1 MKIDLRYMQ
10 QIKALAEH
18 RNFARAAKA
27 LKISQ
32 PALSRSIRI
41 LEEQL
46 GVKLFDR
53 SVRQVTPTIYGK
65 RVLELGKPILLSA
78 EHLERELD
86 LLKGVEIGE
95 LVIGTGPLPAEIF
108 LGPVL
113 GQICANHPRLKI
125 QVLIERPQP
134 LLRMLQIGE
143 IDIMVADTRSIAD
156 QDSVEIVNLPKWE
169 ACYVCRPE
177 HLLLKKKEIV
187 LRDIFSFPIATPWL
201 PKPVSAE
208 LAELAGLTTS
218 DSQKFSKGLI
228 ECQYFKVLIEAI
240 KAYDAI
246 GLGLMPIYREA
257 VKKGDLVYLPIRTP
271 QITSQFGIISMKGY
285 SLPPAVEV
293 FQQYVIKAAHELI

>member
-10 QIKALAEH
+10 QIEALAEH
-18 RNFARAAKA
+18 GNFARAAKD

-53 SVRQVTPTIYGK
+53 NVRQVTPTIYGK
-65 RVLELGKPILLSA
+65 RVLALGRPILLSA
-78 EHLERELD
+78 EHLERELE

-108 LGPVL
+108 LGKVL
-113 GQICANHPRLKI
+113 GQICASHPKLKI

-134 LLRMLQIGE
+134 LLHMLQVGE
-143 IDIMVADTRSIAD
+143 IDIMVADTRSIAN
-156 QDSVEIVNLPKWE
+156 QDSVEIVNLPKLE

-177 HLLLKKKEIV
+177 HPLLEKKEIV

-201 PKPVSAE
+201 PKPV
-208 LAELAGLTTS
+208 LAGLAKLADLTTS
-218 DSQKFSKGLI
+218 DLQKFSKGLI

-246 GLGLMPIYREA
+246 GLGLEPIYREA
-257 VKKGDLVYLPIRTP
+257 VKKGDIVYLPICTP
-271 QITSQFGIISMKGY
+271 QITSQFGMISLKGY
-285 SLPPAVEV
+285 NLPPTVEA
-293 FQQYVIKAAHELI
+293 FQQYVIKAAHE